1 MALTP
6 KQRKA
11 ALEKGLSVNLAAA
24 DDSKYR
30 SPNPNAA
37 TQLFAKPAEVSQST
51 SSLPADR
58 LPVVLPA
65 DGRPSDVPA
74 DGRPVVLPAD
84 GDYRQ
89 TVDRQYYRQ
98 TGSEKAVQNLAAL
111 PADGL
116 PVDSEKLH
124 DSPSPLA
131 PIQWATWEALKEAE
145 SSGKLVSYRKLALAI
160 TASIRGVRDALA
172 VIEKE
177 GGIRAKVT
185 VRTPDEQGMRIAL
198 NTLKP
203 FRPASLKETK
213 GLLKRGG
220 DYRQTVDR
228 KSPALP
234 ADGLRLSVC
243 ITDYIKQ
250 TDVAELLRILP
261 AVWNIR
267 ERTLIEIARSFP
279 LMTSLEFR
287 RSLLLLVDQARKNQT
302 VIQNHNAWLK
312 AAFVKNE
319 GPLVTQRM
327 IEAHLDQINQVPKLA
342 QTKRHERQ
350 EPKEKGQGSTE
361 EIELLRWYL
370 ACETEERAKI
380 DRSADEKATP
390 LLAVVA
396 DDKRAGVIE
405 EARLEAIRE
414 HIAKLTRT
422 SPVV

>member
-1 MALTP
+1 
-6 KQRKA
+6 
-11 ALEKGLSVNLAAA
+11 LSVNLAAA

-37 TQLFAKPAEVSQST
+37 TQLFAKPAEVTQ
-51 SSLPADR
+51 ADT
-58 LPVVLPA
+58 LPA
-65 DGRPSDVPA
+65 DGRPVDVPS
-74 DGRPVVLPAD
+74 DGVS
-84 GDYRQ
+84 RQ
-89 TVDRQYYRQ
+89 TVDRQYHRQTGSARYRQ
-98 TGSEKAVQNLAAL
+98 TGSEKPVQNLAAL
-111 PADGL
+111 PADGR
-116 PVDSEKLH
+116 PVANKEPEDSLI
-124 DSPSPLA
+124 PLA

-145 SSGKLVSYRKLALAI
+145 SAGKLVSYRKLAQAVN
-160 TASIRGVRDALA
+160 ASIRGVRDALA

-177 GGIRAKVT
+177 GGIHAKTT

-213 GLLKRGG
+213 GLLKRGT

-228 KSPALP
+228 QSIVLP
-234 ADGLRLSVC
+234 SDGLRLSVS

-250 TDVAELLRILP
+250 TDIAEILRILP
-261 AVWNIR
+261 PVWNIR

-287 RSLLLLVDQARKNQT
+287 RSLLLLVDQARKSQT
-302 VIQNHNAWLK
+302 SIQNHNAWLK

-327 IEAHLDQINQVPKLA
+327 IEAHLDQIAQVPQLMK
-342 QTKRHERQ
+342 TKRYERK
-350 EPKEKGQGSTE
+350 EPKEKGESGAE

-370 ACETEERAKI
+370 TYGAEERAEI
-380 DRSADEKATP
+380 DRCTDEKAAP

-396 DDKRAGVIE
+396 EDKRAGVIE
-405 EARLEAIRE
+405 EARLEAIHE
-414 HIAKLTRT
+414 HVAKLK
-422 SPVV
+422 

>member
-37 TQLFAKPAEVSQST
+37 TQLFAKPAEATQST
-51 SSLPADR
+51 ST
-58 LPVVLPA
+58 LPA
-65 DGRPSDVPA
+65 DGRPVDVSADGLSRQTVDRQHYRQTGSPHYRQTGSERATQNLVELPA
-74 DGRPVVLPAD
+74 DGRPV
-84 GDYRQ
+84 
-89 TVDRQYYRQ
+89 
-98 TGSEKAVQNLAAL
+98 
-111 PADGL
+111 
-116 PVDSEKLH
+116 DSEEPN
-124 DSPSPLA
+124 DSPIPLA
-131 PIQWATWEALKEAE
+131 PIQWVVWEALKEAE
-145 SSGKLVSYRKLALAI
+145 SAGKLVSYRKLAQ
-160 TASIRGVRDALA
+160 TVSASIRGVRDALV

-177 GGIRAKVT
+177 GGIRTKIT

-213 GLLKRGG
+213 GLLKRGAN
-220 DYRQTVDR
+220 YRQTVDR
-228 KSPALP
+228 KSQALP
-234 ADGLRLSVC
+234 SDGLRLSVS

-250 TDVAELLRILP
+250 TDVSELLRILP
-261 AVWNIR
+261 PVWNIR

-287 RSLLLLVDQARKNQT
+287 RSLLLLVDQAKKSQT
-302 VIQNHNAWLK
+302 AIQNHNAWLK
-312 AAFVKNE
+312 AAFAKNE

-327 IEAHLDQINQVPKLA
+327 IEAHLDQIGHVPRLA
-342 QTKRHERQ
+342 QARTYERQ
-350 EPKEKGQGSTE
+350 KSKEKGRGSAE

-370 ACETEERAKI
+370 ACGAEERAKI
-380 DRSADEKATP
+380 DHRAEEKAAP
-390 LLAVVA
+390 LLTVVA
-396 DDKRAGVIE
+396 EDKRAGVIE

-414 HIAKLTRT
+414 HVAKLT
-422 SPVV
+422 